1 MECIEMM
8 RKDRMNMVQTY
19 EQYEAVFEAL
29 LELFTVPDS
38 SIPKTDF
45 CKYISDQEH
54 KTVPRNQNMYKKEFQ
69 RLETLRPMYP
79 QSAYTAA
86 TSKENI
92 HKNATKKIF

>member
-1 MECIEMM
+1 
-8 RKDRMNMVQTY
+8 MVMFKSVQLELQ

-29 LELFTVPDS
+29 LELFTVPET
-38 SIPKTDF
+38 SIPKNNF

-54 KTVPRNQNMYKKEFQ
+54 QTVPRNQNMYKVEFQ
-69 RLETLRPMYP
+69 RLETLRPVYP

-92 HKNATKKIF
+92 HKNSTKKIFP